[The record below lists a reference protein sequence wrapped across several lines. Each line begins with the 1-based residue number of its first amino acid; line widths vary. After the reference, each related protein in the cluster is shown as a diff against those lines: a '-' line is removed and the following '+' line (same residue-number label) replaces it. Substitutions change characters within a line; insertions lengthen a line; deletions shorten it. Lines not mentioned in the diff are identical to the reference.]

1 MIELHTDTDAS
12 YRFSLRTESGHTLLN
27 SISFSSKFERD
38 KVIRMLEKTPL
49 TRNLFER
56 KTNTDGKFLFGLKN
70 GDGHTVG
77 HSEPYDSEAGME
89 NGINNLREQIKSLL

>member
-12 YRFSLRTESGHTLLN
+12 LRFSLKTKSGNTLLN
-27 SISFSSKFERD
+27 SVAFSSKFEID
-38 KVIRMLEKTPL
+38 KAIRMLEKTPL
-49 TRNLFER
+49 ARNLFER

-89 NGINNLREQIKSLL
+89 NGINDLREQIKSLL